1 MAGAI
6 RSMAPRAAARGA
18 GGGGAPAPGG
28 CAPALAPPAF
38 AAGLEELAVAADACA
53 PAALAC
59 ALLHAVARW
68 LEAEAAAAQPGRPA
82 RACLLAAP
90 RRWLAE
96 RGLPRPEPLAGA
108 GLAPARLLVAV
119 AADEA
124 QALWAVEEALRSGAV
139 GLALAAVARPGFT
152 ATLRLDHAARAAEAR
167 AALLRVGEAADL
179 SAARVRWR
187 IAPAPSAR
195 NPRDARAP
203 GGPAWVAQA
212 RRRRDGPPGAWRM
225 EWDDAAHAVRVAGRL
240 ADDGLAAGTPAGR
253 RGLAAAA

>member
-1 MAGAI
+1 MAEAI
-6 RSMAPRAAARGA
+6 RSMAPRGTARGA
-18 GGGGAPAPGG
+18 GADGAEAPGG
-28 CAPALAPPAF
+28 CTPALAPPAF
-38 AAGLEELAVAADACA
+38 AVGLEELAVAADACA

-68 LEAEAAAAQPGRPA
+68 QEAEAVPPGRSA

-108 GLAPARLLVAV
+108 GLAPARLLVVV

-124 QALWAVEEALRSGAV
+124 QVLWAVEEALRSGAV

-152 ATLRLDHAARAAEAR
+152 ATLRLDHAARAAGAR

-187 IAPAPSAR
+187 IAPAPSAC

-240 ADDGLAAGTPAGR
+240 ADDGLAAGAPAGR